1 MPRDKVNSSSET
13 VSEDISGLRETRNVI
28 LKHLIN
34 SSYEAQRSIDSDT
47 ERSKKFK
54 NTCKWQNR
62 QSSGILRKIF
72 TQWEKTKWN
81 FDKRGR
87 NCRRF
92 SKNWLFLVKPAIS
105 NPVNISFTSS
115 KSSEARVKLPN
126 FEIPKFN
133 GNIIKIAIH
142 DNENINEVEKFTYLK
157 SF

>member
-1 MPRDKVNSSSET
+1 MVSLWLCSER
-13 VSEDISGLRETRNVI
+13 GTRKVI
-28 LKHLIN
+28 LRHLIN
-34 SSYEAQRSIDSDT
+34 SSCQVQGIIYSDNEHSQKTIMKVSILKTPINDKLNKVKEFDENIWTWARGQRG
-47 ERSKKFK
+47 R
-54 NTCKWQNR
+54 
-62 QSSGILRKIF
+62 
-72 TQWEKTKWN
+72 TKWN

-133 GNIIKIAIH
+133 GNIIKIAMH